1 MLRREDGEPLF
12 SKIRLEIFDDKGEKA
27 GAFEVLGAKQQYVIE
42 GMHKSGVPHEWT
54 NRPCDLQTP
63 LDPDPL
69 KGIPRITHAKLE
81 ALLSDLIAYY
91 EHEKGYTVVRSES
104 GTFGNT
110 NQRST
115 GDGGT
120 QRHDSKQRKS
130 IDEPSL
136 HAPSPQH
143 VLDLLKAWPNT
154 PENVPTHLD
163 FVRATAMIKASL
175 GPDREQYYSDFEQWA
190 LEYPG
195 NDEAYVRGRW
205 DSIRWPA

>member
-120 QRHDSKQRKS
+120 QRHDTSSASRS
-130 IDEPSL
+130 TSL
-136 HAPSPQH
+136 RFMHRRHSMY
-143 VLDLLKAWPNT
+143 WT
-154 PENVPTHLD
+154 C
-163 FVRATAMIKASL
+163 
-175 GPDREQYYSDFEQWA
+175 
-190 LEYPG
+190 
-195 NDEAYVRGRW
+195 
-205 DSIRWPA
+205 